1 MGKRAETDTEN
12 RKLKIMFVVECIFF
26 VLLASLLV
34 LSHTGAIR
42 MGKKTS
48 TVAETTTEI
57 KTADQI
63 LAETDDT
70 LAGIYAMLIT
80 GDFTDKSGEKYSFT
94 SDGKFS
100 SSDGTGTYTVTQNG
114 DGCVLSIASS
124 GKVTDDYSLEFNE
137 NGNPVITAK
146 DGTSVE
152 LEEQ

>member
-1 MGKRAETDTEN
+1 MRTRAETDTEN

-42 MGKKTS
+42 MGKKASAVT
-48 TVAETTTEI
+48 ETTNEK

-63 LAETDDT
+63 LAETDHVLADT
-70 LAGIYAMLIT
+70 YAMLIT
-80 GDFTDKSGEKYSFT
+80 GDFTDKSGEKYCFT

-100 SSDGTGTYTVTQNG
+100 SSDGTGTYAVTQNS

-124 GKVTDDYSLEFNE
+124 GKVTGDYSLEFNE
-137 NGNPVITAK
+137 NGNPVITK